1 MAKKELWLKN
11 NKQAD
16 VHLSDLGVKVGS
28 LKTVNVYAY
37 NPYLTEDKVK
47 LSREKGSLLKR
58 LNTGTLSVVKKPV
71 TTRPH
76 TLDDIKASTQP
87 VEVVKTKTAVVVD
100 TREMDVLDD
109 DDLGEIADYG
119 LGELGHENTQYVK
132 DVPGS
137 VVVKQKQ
144 DTDEELEPAAEV
156 TMEKVPSKNASGQSI
171 VAMAN
176 MAEKATNPVGD
187 VAENTAPDQSFVVVK
202 PPENAKKATPV
213 EKPAVEGVTKV
224 GKDESGAVVI
234 TGVDDG
240 KKDASTSKYD
250 AHVATK
256 DESGAIVMKL
266 KEVEGETAEKSTDGK
281 VEAKPAKVAKKKT
294 TKK

>member
-11 NKQAD
+11 NKEAD

-28 LKTVNVYAY
+28 LKTINVYAY
-37 NPYLTEDKVK
+37 NPYITEDKVK
-47 LSREKGSLLKR
+47 LSRESGSLSKR
-58 LNTGTLSVVKKPV
+58 LNSGTLSVVKKP
-71 TTRPH
+71 TSPRPH
-76 TLDDIKASTQP
+76 TLDHLKTSTKP

-100 TREMDVLDD
+100 TREVDVLDD

-119 LGELGHENTQYVK
+119 LGELGHENTKNVK
-132 DVPGS
+132 DVPGA
-137 VVVKQKQ
+137 VVVQQKQ
-144 DTDEELEPAAEV
+144 DPNEEPDPAV
-156 TMEKVPSKNASGQSI
+156 KVKMEKVPSTNASGQSI
-171 VAMAN
+171 VAMTD
-176 MAEKATNPVGD
+176 MAEKATNPIGD
-187 VAENTAPDQSFVVVK
+187 VADNASPEQSFVVVK
-202 PPENAKKATPV
+202 PPESAKPAAPV
-213 EKPAVEGVTKV
+213 EKPAVPGVTKV

-240 KKDASTSKYD
+240 KKDTSASKYD

-266 KEVEGETAEKSTDGK
+266 KEVEGETTEEPAEKKAD
-281 VEAKPAKVAKKKT
+281 AKPVKVTKKKT